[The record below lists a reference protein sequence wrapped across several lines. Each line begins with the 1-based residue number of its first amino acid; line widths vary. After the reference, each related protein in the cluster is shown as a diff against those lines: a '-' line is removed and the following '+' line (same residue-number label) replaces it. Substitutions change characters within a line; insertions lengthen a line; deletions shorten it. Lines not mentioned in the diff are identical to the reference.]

1 MTWLAYPILFLC
13 ACCTIGLIVE
23 HGPAWLRDAFDA
35 WTDRLAGGPIG
46 VAAPDSHVRKLE
58 R

>member
-1 MTWLAYPILFLC
+1 MLVIAIPTLFLC
-13 ACCTIGLIVE
+13 FCCTLGLLIE
-23 HGPAWLRDAFDA
+23 HGPLRLRDAFDA

-46 VAAPDSHVRKLE
+46 VAAPDSHVRKIA

>member
-1 MTWLAYPILFLC
+1 MTWPIYPLVFF
-13 ACCTIGLIVE
+13 ATIGIVDALLTR
-23 HGPAWLRDAFDA
+23 GPAWFRNAFDA

-46 VAAPDSHVRKLE
+46 VAAPDSHVRKVE

>member
-1 MTWLAYPILFLC
+1 MTWLIYPLVFLTT
-13 ACCTIGLIVE
+13 AGIIDAVLTR
-23 HGPAWLRDAFDA
+23 GPAWLRDAFDA

-46 VAAPDSHVRKLE
+46 VAAPDSHVRKIE